1 MSKYAIADRRCR
13 CPSGS
18 GTRASVLTPPQLWA
32 GLLGGLTVLTSFIR
46 SSLFAIGPGSQ
57 NGPMKKSH
65 SGVFPD
71 DGCSAYGEKNG
82 VSVNGKPYDSVLAI
96 AQLKKISGAKPLIEV
111 VFVNDHRAIRLSTEP
126 NQSSADNASSVP
138 L

>member
-1 MSKYAIADRRCR
+1 MNTPRHQAAGAVSKYAIGDRRCR

-18 GTRASVLTPPQLWA
+18 GTSASVFRPDQRCVAPVA
-32 GLLGGLTVLTSFIR
+32 GLNALSSFIR

-57 NGPMKKSH
+57 NGPTKKSY

-82 VSVNGKPYDSVLAI
+82 VSVNGKPYDSVFAI
-96 AQLKKISGAKPLIEV
+96 A
-111 VFVNDHRAIRLSTEP
+111 
-126 NQSSADNASSVP
+126 
-138 L
+138 